1 MTRFT
6 RYIAAHRNR
15 LLRAS
20 YYWGRENRARIAF
33 QQPLLPSL
41 PLSFTLSVS
50 ASPLM
55 YAEKNF
61 FGTAE
66 RKGVSRYCIAIDSA
80 NKTSRLLGYALGTRT
95 KATSLR
101 VSVFISQSQSP
112 TRTRW
117 RPNTCLSDII
127 ALQIAFGN
135 LSLYF
140 VG

>member
-1 MTRFT
+1 MVHAIYRGAQKP
-6 RYIAAHRNR
+6 IASCFV
-15 LLRAS
+15 LLRSRKSSS
-20 YYWGRENRARIAF
+20 YCFPATAAPF
-33 QQPLLPSL
+33 PPPLFH
-41 PLSFTLSVS
+41 SFSVS

-127 ALQIAFGN
+127 GLQIAFGN
-135 LSLYF
+135 LSLCF